1 MEVWFCF
8 AKFIAVFKFII
19 MKRITYS
26 LAFLAFVLSS
36 FISINHELLKT
47 SLNVT
52 VRDEVGNTVEGAT
65 IQLFEKEDDYKAEKN
80 VVATEV
86 TDEKG
91 VAKFKDVKA
100 ISFYV
105 LVKKGD
111 KDNTG
116 GGEQIGKLES
126 GKINK
131 VTIVIQ

>member
-1 MEVWFCF
+1 
-8 AKFIAVFKFII
+8 
-19 MKRITYS
+19 MKHVAYS
-26 LAFLAFVLSS
+26 LVFVAFVLSS
-36 FISINHELLKT
+36 FISMNNGLLKT

-80 VVATEV
+80 VVATGT

-91 VAKFKDVKA
+91 VAKFKDIKA

-105 LVKKGD
+105 LVKKDD
-111 KDNTG
+111 KDNIG
-116 GGEQIGKLES
+116 GGEQIGKLED